1 MHLKK
6 HPVPTL
12 VPLPS
17 TRAFPGVAE
26 EKTLK
31 LSLQEKW
38 RQTERFGGIHRSC
51 RWQVRDL
58 IDAAIMNQSQHIN
71 SQES

>member
-1 MHLKK
+1 MHLKN
-6 HPVPTL
+6 TL
-12 VPLPS
+12 YILLSS
-17 TRAFPGVAE
+17 TRAVGVAE